1 MTEIVIKDCEILDEI
16 FRTPSKRGSQ
26 ISQSLNDYLD
36 DEVLGINSRPMSSME
51 EKLKQII
58 KDNSNF

>member
-1 MTEIVIKDCEILDEI
+1 MTEIVIKDCEILDES

-51 EKLKQII
+51 EKLK
-58 KDNSNF
+58 